1 MTQEVRYILF
11 SPVETVWAVAMWRA
25 AAGRPLPPSTVEA
38 FAFEEIGP
46 AGPILRLSIQP
57 KAGGALANYR
67 FDADELADAMIHFCA
82 GRRIP
87 LPKDAAK
94 AIEVHKG
101 RLAIRVKRNLDET
114 AIQVGAE
121 GVGLEVPDIDIDR
134 VLADL

>member
-1 MTQEVRYILF
+1 
-11 SPVETVWAVAMWRA
+11 MWRA
-25 AAGRPLPPSTVEA
+25 TSGRPLPPSTVEA